1 MYIDERQN
9 LGENAQRIFFIHFHG
24 NFLSFHGISQ
34 YPNPVTTQGNL
45 QKIQSKL
52 MPLTLNILFITLQ
65 SACIHIPSYQHEH
78 KYPNISVSTETNKF
92 LMYISLR
99 SLKYFKLCTI
109 HFWWSTHQILQI
121 TKQFYIP
128 HEGADTFISALN
140 FPLFT
145 VDITSP
151 RQDYLHSLKEQ

>member
-34 YPNPVTTQGNL
+34 YPNPVTTHGNL

-52 MPLTLNILFITLQ
+52 IPLTLNILFITLQ

-78 KYPNISVSTETNKF
+78 KYPNISVSTETNKQIPDVHFPEIFEIFQVMYNTF
-92 LMYISLR
+92 LMI
-99 SLKYFKLCTI
+99 
-109 HFWWSTHQILQI
+109 
-121 TKQFYIP
+121 
-128 HEGADTFISALN
+128 N
-140 FPLFT
+140 
-145 VDITSP
+145 TSNTSN
-151 RQDYLHSLKEQ
+151 Y